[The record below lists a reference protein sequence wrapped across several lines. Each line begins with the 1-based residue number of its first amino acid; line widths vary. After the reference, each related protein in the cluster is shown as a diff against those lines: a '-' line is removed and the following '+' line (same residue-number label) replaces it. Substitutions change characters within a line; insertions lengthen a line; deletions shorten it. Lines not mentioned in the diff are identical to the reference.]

1 VTHPFHPLSGS
12 EFELVTTRE
21 TWGLARAY
29 YHDARGELLSMPL
42 AWTSARAVDPF
53 VELSAGR
60 SPFRV
65 HDLLELAALLRGL
78 AQDHRRE
85 GGHV

>member
-1 VTHPFHPLSGS
+1 MTHPFHPLYDTQ
-12 EFELVTTRE
+12 FELVTTAQ
-21 TWGLARAY
+21 TWGLDRVY
-29 YHDARGELLSMPL
+29 YHDAEDHLSSIPL

-65 HDLLELAALLRGL
+65 SDLLALVAVLRDVEEADRG
-78 AQDHRRE
+78 RRDDA
-85 GGHV
+85 